1 MIKLIGKSI
10 FLIVVFLT
18 SACSR
23 ADVSSNVSTSDG
35 GNVTVTGHTEGAPA
49 GCNVEEVGQ
58 RILDFANAFNRQ
70 DSQLVPMFFGAG
82 VWYSGSEGENAGGT
96 QYTTIY
102 LSRDLPAFFDRRY
115 AQHEQLIFKKIQIN
129 GWESQRNIVHFGFT
143 VNRQA
148 DDLYDGEA
156 RDVVGKGAFHCQTQK
171 IIVFGL
177 EPIRITLRLEKR

>member
-1 MIKLIGKSI
+1 MMKLIGKSI
-10 FLIVVFLT
+10 FLIFVFLT

-23 ADVSSNVSTSDG
+23 SDVSSNSSTSDG
-35 GNVTVTGHTEGAPA
+35 GNVTVTGHAAGAPA
-49 GCNVEEVGQ
+49 GCTVEEVGQ
-58 RILDFANAFNRQ
+58 RLLDFANAFNNQ

-82 VWYSGSEGENAGGT
+82 LWYSGSEGDNAGGT

-102 LSRDLPAFFDRRY
+102 LGRDLPAFFERRH

-143 VNRQA
+143 LNRQA

-156 RDVVGKGAFHCQTQK
+156 RDVIGKGAFQCQSQK

-177 EPIRITLRLEKR
+177 E